1 MILMF
6 FFWIKKGH
14 FSTLNVS
21 FMLAPFVGEK
31 KTKQRR
37 ENYMLYIYIVVCIC
51 STLYRMKENPVKIN
65 NKNIYTRKE
74 KLNAP
79 FVFDVWN
86 GSVTD
91 SLLWKICDVVV
102 LLIVKK
108 INKRKRK
115 KTHKDF

>member
-1 MILMF
+1 
-6 FFWIKKGH
+6 
-14 FSTLNVS
+14 
-21 FMLAPFVGEK
+21 MLAPFVGEK

-37 ENYMLYIYIVVCIC
+37 ENYIVYIYSCMYILY
-51 STLYRMKENPVKIN
+51 LYRMKENPVKIN

-91 SLLWKICDVVV
+91 SLLWKIVM
-102 LLIVKK
+102 LLC
-108 INKRKRK
+108 
-115 KTHKDF
+115 F